1 MEDLKKEFI
10 IDKDNYEKERIPELV
25 KKILRYCKIT
35 NEGQVMFE
43 EKDLILK
50 DKIKL
55 ILIARFLANKL
66 DKNIPE
72 EVSIDEILISIGSGN
87 RDSLITRTKEV
98 IDEGVAKRNSKGKY
112 SILPF
117 YVKQILDKLE
127 KKKDG

>member
-72 EVSIDEILISIGSGN
+72 EVSIDEILISIGS
-87 RDSLITRTKEV
+87 
-98 IDEGVAKRNSKGKY
+98 
-112 SILPF
+112 
-117 YVKQILDKLE
+117 
-127 KKKDG
+127 